1 MSISSIS
8 QRSDL
13 NPKIIPNTTSFE
25 NPVKD
30 QGKFIKVIAQ
40 NSGNKSNWKSK
51 ARLYI
56 LMEKYLLNST
66 KAEAIIC
73 SLIFFEYSSLNL

>member
-1 MSISSIS
+1 MSISSMS

-56 LMEKYLLNST
+56 EMEKYLLNST

-73 SLIFFEYSSLNL
+73 SCFKFSRLNL

>member
-51 ARLYI
+51 PKLHI

-73 SLIFFEYSSLNL
+73 SLFFYS

>member
-30 QGKFIKVIAQ
+30 QAKFIKVIAQ

-51 ARLYI
+51 AKLHI
-56 LMEKYLLNST
+56 EMEKYLLNST

-73 SLIFFEYSSLNL
+73 SCFKFSRLNL